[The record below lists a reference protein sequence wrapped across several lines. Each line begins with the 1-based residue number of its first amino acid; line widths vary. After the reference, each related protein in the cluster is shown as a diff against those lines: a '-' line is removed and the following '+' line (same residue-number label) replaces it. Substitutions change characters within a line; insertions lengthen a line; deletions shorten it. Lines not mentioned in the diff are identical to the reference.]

1 MNNDRKPEPF
11 KMSFSKILEVIKSK
25 IFKITSFKIKEN
37 KALNETEFIIRGEN
51 KMTEGIVKKTKTKT
65 KKESKLHPEIKQF
78 MEEQRKFNQSQNEKW
93 EEQTKVNHQM
103 SEFIKDQN
111 EKWEEQIKFNNDIKK
126 FIKEQTKINKRV
138 DNFIKDQAEI
148 DKQMQQ
154 TNQVILTSIQEILLK
169 IQRIEKCPTI
179 KKELDELE

>member
-37 KALNETEFIIRGEN
+37 KALNQTEFIIRGEN
-51 KMTEGIVKKTKTKT
+51 KMTEGIAKKTKA
-65 KKESKLHPEIKQF
+65 KKEPKLHPEIKQF
-78 MEEQRKFNQSQNEKW
+78 MEEQRKFNQG
-93 EEQTKVNHQM
+93 
-103 SEFIKDQN
+103 QN

-148 DKQMQQ
+148 NKQMQQ

>member
-37 KALNETEFIIRGEN
+37 KALNQTEFIIRGEN
-51 KMTEGIVKKTKTKT
+51 KMTEGIAKKTKT
-65 KKESKLHPEIKQF
+65 KKEPKLHPEIKQF
-78 MEEQRKFNQSQNEKW
+78 MEEQRKFNQ
-93 EEQTKVNHQM
+93 
-103 SEFIKDQN
+103 IQN

-138 DNFIKDQAEI
+138 DDFIKDQAEI
-148 DKQMQQ
+148 NKQMQQ
-154 TNQVILTSIQEILLK
+154 TNQVILTSIKEILLK

>member
-1 MNNDRKPEPF
+1 
-11 KMSFSKILEVIKSK
+11 MSFSKILEVIKSK

-51 KMTEGIVKKTKTKT
+51 KMTEGIAKKTKT
-65 KKESKLHPEIKQF
+65 KKEPKLHPEIKQF
-78 MEEQRKFNQSQNEKW
+78 IEEQRKFNQRQNEKW

-111 EKWEEQIKFNNDIKK
+111 EKWEEQIKFNNDIKT

-148 DKQMQQ
+148 NKQMQQ